1 MENVRY
7 AGNVSSVGVGGS
19 IRATASTPVVERDER
34 FRDRYAALVP
44 CVPYRGC
51 ELAERLCAESRVGY
65 DIPAATNRGL
75 IFLAE
80 VKKSER
86 SSFTVVDGIPTEFW
100 DENVSLDSSKDSLTV
115 VVYCRM

>member
-1 MENVRY
+1 M
-7 AGNVSSVGVGGS
+7 
-19 IRATASTPVVERDER
+19 
-34 FRDRYAALVP
+34 
-44 CVPYRGC
+44 
-51 ELAERLCAESRVGY
+51 GY

>member
-51 ELAERLCAESRVGY
+51 ELAERL
-65 DIPAATNRGL
+65 
-75 IFLAE
+75 
-80 VKKSER
+80 
-86 SSFTVVDGIPTEFW
+86 
-100 DENVSLDSSKDSLTV
+100 
-115 VVYCRM
+115 